1 MTMDC
6 KVRVSSLIIF
16 VSLFCSFIPMS
27 FYYIS
32 NGWVVILLIRCV
44 RFALIAYLAAILM
57 KQRRIRRRFSAMLL
71 FLFFLLATTL
81 INGGTLTTIIDNIS
95 IILIVMLVTEHY
107 IFSNEERKYDALKV
121 MHSFFLIMM
130 SVNLVLMIIQPEGV
144 FRVIYEKDLWH
155 ELSYPVHFLNSENRL
170 IEFELPLAVLTIILY
185 EKKILGRFISSFSLL
200 LVVVTLIKAA
210 SLTSIAGIIVFA
222 ATFLLIRKKNVKE
235 KIQLLYPV
243 VFFFQIIFE
252 AIMTNAYVMAFINF
266 IFGRVDTLFTRH
278 TLAEEAKTVISNNL
292 AIGVG
297 ASASGRLFAEGS
309 IIYWVH
315 NHSLDMLVQSGL
327 IGYVLFIRNLVGK
340 VKNNGANLSMER
352 KIVFAALISLFV
364 MGMAESFM
372 YSIEFYLLLALSDI

>member
-1 MTMDC
+1 M
-6 KVRVSSLIIF
+6 
-16 VSLFCSFIPMS
+16 
-27 FYYIS
+27 
-32 NGWVVILLIRCV
+32 
-44 RFALIAYLAAILM
+44 
-57 KQRRIRRRFSAMLL
+57 
-71 FLFFLLATTL
+71 
-81 INGGTLTTIIDNIS
+81 TTIIDNIS